1 MTKDQIRIAI
11 GEACGFVWYRIPKD
25 RLTDRRY
32 RFLAL
37 PAIQEYEGQ
46 SEIWKERAD
55 GSERL
60 SNMDFMEKNGYLPR
74 YDSDLN
80 AMRDAEEQLSNLD
93 HQKMCLFLHK
103 LIMGTLD
110 NFDVNGTCNLEC
122 ISRVVKATAAQRAE
136 AFLRAIERWKDDDAT
151 LPSNNKPTD
160 Q

>member
-1 MTKDQIRIAI
+1 MTKDQIRMAI

-55 GSERL
+55 GSERI
-60 SNMDFMEKNGYLPR
+60 SNMEFMANNGYLPS

-80 AMRDAEEQLSNLD
+80 AMHEAEQVLTQGQKTQYIFQL
-93 HQKMCLFLHK
+93 QTICGGQQF
-103 LIMGTLD
+103 GD
-110 NFDVNGTCNLEC
+110 NYF
-122 ISRVVKATAAQRAE
+122 ATAAQRAE
-136 AFLRAIERWKDDDAT
+136 AFLRVLGRWKDDGAT
-151 LPSNNKPTD
+151 LPSNSS
-160 Q
+160 